1 MRARERAALRLAVGE
16 VAMRKYLRH
25 ELEDLRVLLADLLPE
40 NPSTEP
46 VRTGD
51 GAQRRARKSG

>member
-1 MRARERAALRLAVGE
+1 MRE
-16 VAMRKYLRH
+16 YLRH
-25 ELEDLRVLLADLLPE
+25 EVEDLRILLTDPLPE
-40 NPSTEP
+40 NPCTEP

>member
-1 MRARERAALRLAVGE
+1 MRAPSGPRCGWPIGE

>member
-1 MRARERAALRLAVGE
+1 MRE
-16 VAMRKYLRH
+16 YLRH
-25 ELEDLRVLLADLLPE
+25 ELENLSILLADLLPE
-40 NPSTEP
+40 NPSSEP